1 MNKDELKLHIEL
13 VPQSLWYLNPRT
25 AMGRKAIYASQG
37 CVSPQNTVCFLRY
50 LLRQKA
56 Y

>member
-25 AMGRKAIYASQG
+25 AMGRKAIYAWVYELVVGNQAAYSCSQ
-37 CVSPQNTVCFLRY
+37 SES
-50 LLRQKA
+50 
-56 Y
+56 

>member
-25 AMGRKAIYASQG
+25 AMGPVATTSEHPSFR
-37 CVSPQNTVCFLRY
+37 
-50 LLRQKA
+50 
-56 Y
+56 